1 MAVAKALNI
10 WGCVN
15 FEFVEKEE
23 QEWYLLECNPRFS
36 GGTAFSSMAGYDMVK
51 NHLRCFTGEELEPMG
66 EIKGQ
71 YLVKRYQE
79 YRMES

>member
-1 MAVAKALNI
+1 
-10 WGCVN
+10 
-15 FEFVEKEE
+15 
-23 QEWYLLECNPRFS
+23 
-36 GGTAFSSMAGYDMVK
+36 MVK